1 MNKTNV
7 LAYRCLLL
15 LLVVCLFVTG
25 AGTVGCKLLR
35 RGSDHNTLP
44 PLFFN
49 SNYNVLFEDVS
60 QLENDAV
67 QPRHLLSGRVPA
79 LVRPV
84 NLSFAHALCVPVT
97 LKAPCIQTQTVSFI
111 HRQDGLKG

>member
-1 MNKTNV
+1 MSKFLDSV
-7 LAYRCLLL
+7 GLKHLWVKILA
-15 LLVVCLFVTG
+15 
-25 AGTVGCKLLR
+25 KM
-35 RGSDHNTLP
+35 P
-44 PLFFN
+44 KK
-49 SNYNVLFEDVS
+49 VS

-97 LKAPCIQTQTVSFI
+97 LKAPCIQIQTVSFI

>member
-1 MNKTNV
+1 MGKTNV

-49 SNYNVLFEDVS
+49 KMCIRDRVKICLDKLRFEVYYILTNY
-60 QLENDAV
+60 
-67 QPRHLLSGRVPA
+67 P
-79 LVRPV
+79 
-84 NLSFAHALCVPVT
+84 
-97 LKAPCIQTQTVSFI
+97 
-111 HRQDGLKG
+111 